1 MHKSLFQK
9 VYHDEA
15 FQLQNNVTVIVVNI
29 IKHRNMLMLAT
40 LWRVTYKVETVT
52 NLGFTLKYYN
62 LEHSSSD

>member
-1 MHKSLFQK
+1 M
-9 VYHDEA
+9 VYHDED

-29 IKHRNMLMLAT
+29 IKHRIMLVFAT
-40 LWRVTYKVETVT
+40 LWRVTYKVEAVT

>member
-1 MHKSLFQK
+1 MHKSLFQM

-52 NLGFTLKYYN
+52 NLGFTLKY
-62 LEHSSSD
+62 

>member
-1 MHKSLFQK
+1 M